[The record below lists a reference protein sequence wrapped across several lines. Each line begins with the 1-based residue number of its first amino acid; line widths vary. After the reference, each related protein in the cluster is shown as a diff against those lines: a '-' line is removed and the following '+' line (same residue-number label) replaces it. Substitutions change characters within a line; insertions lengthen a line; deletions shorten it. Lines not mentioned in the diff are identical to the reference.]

1 MLKTSE
7 LVSGYGKVPILHG
20 VDVEIKKGEIVSVIG
35 RNGVGKSTFIKTV
48 IGLNPVMKGSIT
60 YKDVPVSKKQPYERA
75 WLGMGYVPQGHM
87 VFPQLT
93 VEENLL
99 MGEQI
104 NKKSTQKPDYNFIYD
119 CFPILRE
126 RRFQKAGTMSGGQQA
141 MLSIARVLTGNPE
154 MILLDEPTEGVQ
166 PNIVDSIGEIILKIN
181 EELGVTVLIVEQH
194 LGLIQSVSQRG
205 YAMDKG
211 TIIESLTREQIDDYE
226 YIKKFLAI

>member
-1 MLKTSE
+1 
-7 LVSGYGKVPILHG
+7 
-20 VDVEIKKGEIVSVIG
+20 
-35 RNGVGKSTFIKTV
+35 
-48 IGLNPVMKGSIT
+48 
-60 YKDVPVSKKQPYERA
+60 
-75 WLGMGYVPQGHM
+75 
-87 VFPQLT
+87 
-93 VEENLL
+93 
-99 MGEQI
+99 
-104 NKKSTQKPDYNFIYD
+104 
-119 CFPILRE
+119 
-126 RRFQKAGTMSGGQQA
+126 MSGGQQA